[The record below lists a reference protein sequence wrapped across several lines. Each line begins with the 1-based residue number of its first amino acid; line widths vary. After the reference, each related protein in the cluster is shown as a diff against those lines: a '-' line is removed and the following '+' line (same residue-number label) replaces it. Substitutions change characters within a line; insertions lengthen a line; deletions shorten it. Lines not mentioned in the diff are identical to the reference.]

1 MLALLVLVLAVP
13 VGLLVRNRLVA
24 VLLWGFLAAHVVTV
38 QTGLLVMEWVNG
50 SAAAFP
56 QSQSTS
62 LFGAGAGYLVVTTV
76 IEAVGFA
83 LVVATSAFAAR
94 RRARATAP
102 QPVG

>member
-24 VLLWGFLAAHVVTV
+24 VLLWGFFAAHVVTV

-56 QSQSTS
+56 QTPSTS
-62 LFGAGAGYLVVTTV
+62 LIGAGAGYFVVTTV
-76 IEAVGFA
+76 IEAVGFG
-83 LVVATSAFAAR
+83 LVLGAGTFAAR
-94 RRARATAP
+94 RRARAAAP